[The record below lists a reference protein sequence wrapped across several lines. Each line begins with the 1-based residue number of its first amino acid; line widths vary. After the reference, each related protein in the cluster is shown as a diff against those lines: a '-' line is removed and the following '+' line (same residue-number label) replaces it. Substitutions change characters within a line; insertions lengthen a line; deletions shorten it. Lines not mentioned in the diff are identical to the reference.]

1 MLIAVVLYLDL
12 TYSLFLHLVE
22 PFSILG
28 GVKHNGVKFFVKALF
43 PSCIFTKVSSHFCVI
58 MHTIQVRASRMCYF
72 HFGNGV
78 RNGAISFGGHSTT
91 T

>member
-12 TYSLFLHLVE
+12 PHSLFLHLVE

-43 PSCIFTKVSSHFCVI
+43 PSCIFTKVSSHFVLSC
-58 MHTIQVRASRMCYF
+58 IQVRASRMCYF
-72 HFGNGV
+72 HYQV
-78 RNGAISFGGHSTT
+78 EP
-91 T
+91 